1 MAKLQRGRAFGSEG
15 DREVER
21 GAVTDG
27 AFDPDL
33 ASVHLHDLLNDREA
47 EASPRYR
54 LRGAA
59 AHAPEALED
68 VADLLRRDADPGVGD
83 ADQGVPAL
91 DAAGGSD
98 RAGFGPGLGRA
109 ADQVVDDLDQSV
121 AVARH
126 DGQARVKV
134 RLELNRD
141 RRRR

>member
-1 MAKLQRGRAFGSEG
+1 MAELQRGRAFGRER

-59 AHAPEALED
+59 AYAPEALED
-68 VADLLRRDADPGVGD
+68 VADLLRRDAEPGVGD

-91 DAAGGSD
+91 DTAGQRD
-98 RAGFGPGLGRA
+98 RAPFGRVLDR
-109 ADQVVDDLDQSV
+109 VVDEVADDLDQTV
-121 AVARH
+121 AVARD
-126 DGQARVKV
+126 DGQAGVEV
-134 RLELNRD
+134 RLELD
-141 RRRR
+141 